1 MRNTLPAPQG
11 CRSLDTVRR
20 RRRSA
25 PHRWSVLLQPAVLRE
40 VVTQLLVALFVE
52 ASLRTTDLRTTAR
65 RLGVSLPAFV
75 PPYPV
80 TSNDEGLPVWAGR
93 RGWVAVRLMRRWPF
107 GDTCLRRSLVLGQ
120 RLAVLHPQLHLGVTK
135 ENGALN
141 AHAWLEVGGLVL
153 DTEHTRFSRF
163 TGAGG

>member
-1 MRNTLPAPQG
+1 M
-11 CRSLDTVRR
+11 
-20 RRRSA
+20 
-25 PHRWSVLLQPAVLRE
+25 
-40 VVTQLLVALFVE
+40 VALFVE
-52 ASLRTTDLRTTAR
+52 VSLRTTDLRTTAR

-75 PPYPV
+75 PQPPV
-80 TSNDEGLPVWAGR
+80 TEHDEGLPAWAGR

-135 ENGALN
+135 EDGALK

-163 TGAGG
+163 VGAAG